1 MLSGWLPKKDPGP
14 PLDGGRPYST
24 SSTCLNLG
32 GGSPGSLG
40 FKGTDFHPSIPQSK
54 LQSAHIFPLVYT
66 SVGITCPTPT
76 SVEHADIQVKNY
88 SINSRERYVCNSGF
102 KRKAGT
108 SSLTQCVFNETAKV
122 AHWTTPNLK
131 CIRDPSLSHQRPPST
146 AAPTGLTPEPE
157 SPTPSGKEPDLTSK
171 SDTKVATRP
180 TTGPG
185 SRLPSTAP
193 PVVTT
198 GVVSKETT
206 SVPAQTAAKVP
217 EHTHPALQD
226 MHGAYQYNPRV
237 VTAAVSTAVAVLFGV
252 CLVSLLVRCLRSRQ
266 AHQTPG
272 VEMESMESA
281 PMTTGADARGEDMEI
296 HPHGLGGSG
305 DAEARRGRSEGPA
318 LLQPERT

>member
-131 CIRDPSLSHQRPPST
+131 CIS
-146 AAPTGLTPEPE
+146 
-157 SPTPSGKEPDLTSK
+157 
-171 SDTKVATRP
+171 
-180 TTGPG
+180 
-185 SRLPSTAP
+185 
-193 PVVTT
+193 
-198 GVVSKETT
+198 
-206 SVPAQTAAKVP
+206 
-217 EHTHPALQD
+217 
-226 MHGAYQYNPRV
+226 AYQYNPRV

>member
-1 MLSGWLPKKDPGP
+1 MFLGKKDAARLRSASGSAGS
-14 PLDGGRPYST
+14 GGTFGQAARAARQVWAWAHRAGDQVSRAGRQPSCHPASQART
-24 SSTCLNLG
+24 G
-32 GGSPGSLG
+32 GARGHSFAGSPAARGPGRLS
-40 FKGTDFHPSIPQSK
+40 QSDSRRQARGGDRVEPK
-54 LQSAHIFPLVYT
+54 P
-66 SVGITCPTPT
+66 GITCPTPT

-131 CIRDPSLSHQRPPST
+131 CIS
-146 AAPTGLTPEPE
+146 
-157 SPTPSGKEPDLTSK
+157 
-171 SDTKVATRP
+171 
-180 TTGPG
+180 
-185 SRLPSTAP
+185 
-193 PVVTT
+193 
-198 GVVSKETT
+198 
-206 SVPAQTAAKVP
+206 
-217 EHTHPALQD
+217 
-226 MHGAYQYNPRV
+226 AYQYNPRV

-281 PMTTGADARGEDMEI
+281 PMTTGAGARGEDTEI
-296 HPHGLGGSG
+296 HPHGSGGSG

>member
-1 MLSGWLPKKDPGP
+1 MSGRLRGRGAGALPTLG
-14 PLDGGRPYST
+14 LLLLLLLLG
-24 SSTCLNLG
+24 SSAT
-32 GGSPGSLG
+32 P
-40 FKGTDFHPSIPQSK
+40 
-54 LQSAHIFPLVYT
+54 
-66 SVGITCPTPT
+66 GITCPTPT
-76 SVEHADIQVKNY
+76 SVEHADIWVKNY

-157 SPTPSGKEPDLTSK
+157 SPTPSGKEPDLTST

-180 TTGPG
+180 ATGPG

-193 PVVTT
+193 PVGTT
-198 GVVSKETT
+198 GLVSKETT
-206 SVPAQTAAKVP
+206 CVPAQTAAKAL

-226 MHGAYQYNPRV
+226 TPGYTGALHQSVRKE
-237 VTAAVSTAVAVLFGV
+237 LFV
-252 CLVSLLVRCLRSRQ
+252 DTISPLAIILLSRQ

-272 VEMESMESA
+272 VEMESMESV
-281 PMTTGADARGEDMEI
+281 PMTTGADARGEDTEI
-296 HPHGLGGSG
+296 HLHGLGGSG
-305 DAEARRGRSEGPA
+305 DAEASRGRSEGPA

>member
-1 MLSGWLPKKDPGP
+1 MSGPLRGRGAGALPA
-14 PLDGGRPYST
+14 
-24 SSTCLNLG
+24 LG
-32 GGSPGSLG
+32 LLLLLLLLLGSPA
-40 FKGTDFHPSIPQSK
+40 TP
-54 LQSAHIFPLVYT
+54 
-66 SVGITCPTPT
+66 GITCPTPT
-76 SVEHADIQVKNY
+76 FVEHADIQVKNY

-185 SRLPSTAP
+185 SRLPSTTP
-193 PVVTT
+193 PVGTT

-206 SVPAQTAAKVP
+206 YVPAQTAAKAP

-226 MHGAYQYNPRV
+226 TPGAYQHNPSV
-237 VTAAVSTAVAVLFGV
+237 VTAAVSIPVAVVFAV
-252 CLVSLLVRCLRSRQ
+252 CLVFLLVRCLMSRR

-272 VEMESMESA
+272 VEMESMESV
-281 PMTTGADARGEDMEI
+281 PMTTGADARGEDTET
-296 HPHGLGGSG
+296 HLYGLGGSG
-305 DAEARRGRSEGPA
+305 DAEASSRGEGPA
-318 LLQPERT
+318 LPQPERT

>member
-1 MLSGWLPKKDPGP
+1 MSRRLRGRGAGALP
-14 PLDGGRPYST
+14 T
-24 SSTCLNLG
+24 LG
-32 GGSPGSLG
+32 LLLLLLLLGSPA
-40 FKGTDFHPSIPQSK
+40 TP
-54 LQSAHIFPLVYT
+54 
-66 SVGITCPTPT
+66 GITCPTPT
-76 SVEHADIQVKNY
+76 SVEHADIRVKNY

-180 TTGPG
+180 ATGPG

-193 PVVTT
+193 PVGTT

-206 SVPAQTAAKVP
+206 YVPAQTAAKAP

-226 MHGAYQYNPRV
+226 TPGAYQYNPRA
-237 VTAAVSTAVAVLFGV
+237 VTAAVSIPVTVLFV
-252 CLVSLLVRCLRSRQ
+252 ACLLFLLVRCRLRSRQ

-272 VEMESMESA
+272 VEMESMESV
-281 PMTTGADARGEDMEI
+281 PMTTGADARGEDTEI
-296 HPHGLGGSG
+296 HLHGLGGSG
-305 DAEARRGRSEGPA
+305 DAEATRGRSEGPA
-318 LLQPERT
+318 LLQPEGT